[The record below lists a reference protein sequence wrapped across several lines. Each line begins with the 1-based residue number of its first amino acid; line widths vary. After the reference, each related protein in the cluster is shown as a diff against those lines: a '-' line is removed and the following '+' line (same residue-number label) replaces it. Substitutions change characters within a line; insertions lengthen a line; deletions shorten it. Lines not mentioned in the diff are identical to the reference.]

1 MSSVQQNDP
10 AELLE
15 VFDARGQ
22 PTGRAK
28 TREAIHVDGDWHV
41 AFHCWILRHSG
52 QEVVLQRRSAAKDT
66 FPGCWDAAAAG
77 HWRFG
82 ESAAEAARE
91 IDEELGLHVSFSEL
105 VYRGRERAPRRF
117 ANELI
122 DREFHQ
128 VYVLN
133 LDRPLAEYRP
143 DPDEVSGVA
152 AFPSRAL
159 LDLAAGRRARIGATE
174 AVAVGADGLLRAT
187 QVEVGRDDLVP
198 YSAARM
204 RRMLRKPERT
214 LIQFNRHG

>member
-1 MSSVQQNDP
+1 VIQQNDP
-10 AELLE
+10 RELLE

-28 TREAIHVDGDWHV
+28 SREAIHVDGDWHV
-41 AFHCWILRHSG
+41 AFHCWILRRGG

-66 FPGCWDAAAAG
+66 FPGRWDAAAAG

-91 IDEELGLHVSFSEL
+91 ISEELGVEVSFSDL

-117 ANELI
+117 ANGLI

-128 VYVLN
+128 VYVLA

-143 DPDEVSGVA
+143 EPAEVSGVA

-159 LDLAAGRRARIGATE
+159 LDVVAGRLGFMEATE
-174 AVAVGADGLLRAT
+174 AVTVFADGGLTSA
-187 QVEVGRDDLVP
+187 QVEVARDDLVP
-198 YSAARM
+198 YSAAR
-204 RRMLRKPERT
+204 LHRT
-214 LIQFNRHG
+214 LGELGKRLAR